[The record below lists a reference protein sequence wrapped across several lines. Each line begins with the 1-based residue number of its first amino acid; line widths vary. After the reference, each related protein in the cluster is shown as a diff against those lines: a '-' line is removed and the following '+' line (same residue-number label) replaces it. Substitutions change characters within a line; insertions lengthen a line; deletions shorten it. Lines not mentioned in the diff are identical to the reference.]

1 MSQKTRRHVLQFLIA
16 SGAGSHA
23 FCEVL
28 ADEAAE
34 SGTLT
39 ADQIAAVEPLTGMKL
54 SDAERTA
61 LAESTESLLRKLRR
75 IRSQDI
81 PEQQV
86 PALRFD
92 PETGGAGVRE
102 SWGRIRPWQQ
112 LSGGENEAGA
122 AAVGAGTQWKT
133 IRQLAAELRS
143 GQLSSVQLTR
153 ECLSRLEAADKQ
165 LHCVVN
171 LTAERALRQAQQAD
185 EELAAG
191 TDRGLLHGIPW
202 GAKDL
207 LTVPGTP
214 TTWGAPQFRD
224 QMLDEPAAVVQRLDA
239 AGAILVAKLSTGAL
253 AMGDRWFG
261 GQTRNPWNSE
271 EGSSGS
277 SAGSAAAVAAGLVP
291 FAIGSETLG
300 SIVSPSRRCGVAGL
314 RPTFGRVS
322 RSGCMPLSWS
332 MDKLGPFARCC
343 DDLGLV
349 LQRIHGADTADPA
362 SVDRWY
368 DWPVVVD
375 FSVLRVGRITNSKA
389 TPEEQRTLEVL
400 GQLGAQIQ
408 DVELPREFGEYD
420 LTLMLEVEAATVFH
434 ELTNQNI
441 SEGLNSWPQI
451 FQRARLVSAVDYL
464 QASRI
469 RRMLMERMAEV
480 FERID
485 VYVGGGDLG
494 ITNLTGH
501 PTLSIPVLMRED
513 AVQPICCSLT
523 AGLYDEATLLALG
536 TAIEPVVQM
545 LQHHP
550 EI

>member
-1 MSQKTRRHVLQFLIA
+1 MSQSTRRQVLQFLLA
-16 SGAGSHA
+16 SGAGGPA
-23 FCEVL
+23 FCAAL
-28 ADEAAE
+28 ADEAAT
-34 SGTLT
+34 SGALT
-39 ADQIAAVEPLTGMKL
+39 ADQIAAFESITGMSL
-54 SDAERTA
+54 SVDERTA
-61 LAESTESLLRKLRR
+61 LAESTESLLQKLQR
-75 IRSQDI
+75 IRSHDV
-81 PEQQV
+81 PRQQV

-92 PETGGAGVRE
+92 PEAGNAVARE
-102 SWGRIRPWQQ
+102 AWGRMRAWQQ
-112 LSGGENEAGA
+112 QPAAEVEAVSTA
-122 AAVGAGTQWKT
+122 DGTRWQP
-133 IRQLAAELRS
+133 IRQLAADLR
-143 GQLSSVQLTR
+143 GGRVSSVQLTR
-153 ECLSRLEAADKQ
+153 ECLSRLEAADEQ

-171 LTAERALRQAQQAD
+171 LTAERALRQAEQAD
-185 EELAAG
+185 KELAAG
-191 TDRGLLHGIPW
+191 VDRGLLHGIPW

-207 LTVPGTP
+207 LAVPGVP
-214 TTWGAPQFRD
+214 TTWGAPQF
-224 QMLDEPAAVVQRLDA
+224 QEQILDEPAAVVQKLDA
-239 AGAILVAKLSTGAL
+239 SGAVLVAKLSTGAL

-261 GQTRNPWNSE
+261 GQTRNPWDLE

-343 DDLGLV
+343 DDLGV
-349 LQRIHGADTADPA
+349 ILQHIHGADAGDPS

-368 DWPVVVD
+368 EWPIGVN
-375 FSVLRVGRITNSKA
+375 FSALRVGRVTNTKA
-389 TPEEQRTLEVL
+389 VPEEQRTLAALE
-400 GQLGAQIQ
+400 QLGARIQ

-420 LTLMLEVEAATVFH
+420 LTLMLEVEAATVFQ
-434 ELTNQNI
+434 ELTNQGV

-451 FQRARLVSAVDYL
+451 FQRARLVTAVDYL

-480 FERID
+480 FERVD

-501 PTLSIPVLMRED
+501 PTLSMPVMMRDD
-513 AVQPICCSLT
+513 AVQPVCCSLT
-523 AGLYDEATLLALG
+523 AGLYDEATLLAIG
-536 TAIEPVVQM
+536 AAIEPEVRM
-545 LQHHP
+545 LQHRP
-550 EI
+550 AL